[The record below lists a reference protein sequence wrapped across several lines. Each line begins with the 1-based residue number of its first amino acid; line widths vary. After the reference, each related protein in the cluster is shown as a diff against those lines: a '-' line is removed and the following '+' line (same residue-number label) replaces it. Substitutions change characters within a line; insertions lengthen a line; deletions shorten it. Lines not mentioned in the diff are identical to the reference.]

1 MKTEKDIIMMYH
13 TSIRNIGLYTSIS
26 LAALAYSRAYRGK
39 GFLRNIAGIMIS
51 ICLISIAISINY
63 YLYKDIDHFSK
74 KIEVPIIDKWAALLP
89 FIGLI
94 QLFIVIINLFTLYNE
109 INK

>member
-13 TSIRNIGLYTSIS
+13 TTIRNIGLYTSIS

-39 GFLRNIAGIMIS
+39 GFLRNIAGIIIS
-51 ICLISIAISINY
+51 ICIISIAISINY
-63 YLYKDIDHFSK
+63 YLYKDIQHFSE
-74 KIEVPIIDKWAALLP
+74 KIDITVIDKWTTLLP
-89 FIGLI
+89 FIAII
-94 QLFIVIINLFTLYNE
+94 QIVIILMNLFTLFSE